1 MSSSL
6 SPATRRVT
14 IDSLLLQFLDTH
26 PVNPNA
32 AVSYYT
38 SPSNAPNHNVNSN
51 YYASTGTGPVPGAL
65 PAVRPPLATADA
77 NRPVSALLVRVNP
90 LLTFLCFASNCELV
104 DAVMPWRTSCVE
116 PHSRFFDPLIV
127 VLRSIPTCTPAT

>member
-6 SPATRRVT
+6 SPATKRVT

-32 AVSYYT
+32 AISYYT

-65 PAVRPPLATADA
+65 PAARPPLATADA

-90 LLTFLCFASNCELV
+90 PDLAVFASNCEPV
-104 DAVMPWRTSCVE
+104 DAVMPWWTSCVE
-116 PHSRFFDPLIV
+116 SHCPFFDPLIV
-127 VLRSIPTCTPAT
+127 VLRSIPTCTPAA